1 MLAHPNAVNKLS
13 QDCSAWYG
21 HCGFDHRYSAILAID
36 LAQDDEDHFGL
47 SENHSML
54 TRNCK
59 ATEEVAGPISNWDQ
73 TVRCCACPAKG
84 GPAETV
90 RIRPSAPLGPG
101 QTGPGLSQP
110 DVAERYV
117 QCHRQ
122 ASHLAS
128 V

>member
-1 MLAHPNAVNKLS
+1 MLSRDYKTT
-13 QDCSAWYG
+13 D
-21 HCGFDHRYSAILAID
+21 
-36 LAQDDEDHFGL
+36 
-47 SENHSML
+47 
-54 TRNCK
+54 
-59 ATEEVAGPISNWDQ
+59 EVAEPISNRDQ
-73 TVRCCACPAKG
+73 TVRCRILPVKG

-101 QTGPGLSQP
+101 RTGPGLSQP
-110 DVAERYV
+110 EVAERYV